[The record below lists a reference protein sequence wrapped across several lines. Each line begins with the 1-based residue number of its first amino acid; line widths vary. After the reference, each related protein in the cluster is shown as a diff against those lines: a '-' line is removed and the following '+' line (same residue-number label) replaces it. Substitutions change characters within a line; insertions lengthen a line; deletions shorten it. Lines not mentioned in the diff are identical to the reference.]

1 MNYSPCLPVMVVALV
16 FFLTD
21 MVDCIGPSSGNQTRL
36 SLLTYLLD
44 TERYDSR
51 VPPEYEKNVPTKIT
65 IRVHLLSFDSV
76 SETRMDYS
84 VELFLT
90 QEWRDERLHFANQT
104 DSKWLEVDSK
114 MMNVVWV
121 PDVYFRNEKSG
132 SFHDVTVP
140 NKFMHLYPG
149 GRVVYSVRL
158 SLTLNCRMKLAKY
171 PLDTQV
177 CPMLIQSYTYT
188 TENVVFFWHPTKPMV
203 FDDEM
208 TPQTELPQFSIVANK
223 TDTCET
229 TKDSNE
235 EPTFACII
243 AKFTLQR
250 DIRYYIIQ
258 IYVPSILIVALSW
271 VSFWLDLEA
280 IPARV
285 SLGVLTVL
293 TLNTHGST
301 IQAALPKVSYIK
313 AIDVWVVS
321 CLIFV
326 FAALLEFA
334 YVNVLARR
342 GDKELG
348 MVQVL
353 ATSQLQRDPFQA
365 GCSKNCPIS
374 CLSSGK
380 FSPRL
385 TRIFSTSGKAYNC
398 KDVEASTTPANGVNG
413 EMNRHIMLDGNS
425 SSRARARRVDKI
437 SRVVFPSCFAFFN
450 LVYWLFYVYGM
461 DNKKND

>member
-348 MVQVL
+348 MVQ
-353 ATSQLQRDPFQA
+353 
-365 GCSKNCPIS
+365 
-374 CLSSGK
+374 
-380 FSPRL
+380 
-385 TRIFSTSGKAYNC
+385 
-398 KDVEASTTPANGVNG
+398 ANGCDPPKMLVRKRENGSDEECQALNQNVVIRDVNG

>member
-348 MVQVL
+348 MVQ
-353 ATSQLQRDPFQA
+353 A